1 MIIETDT
8 PQTSLTGGTDYDTL
22 AAFDA
27 VQRDLSGLDFP
38 TQAEVEGAAPAA
50 AVKFTID
57 SESAANWLL
66 GKLASIDAEAA
77 RIKAQAEARANELR
91 TDREWLLS
99 RFGSELEAFAR
110 QEAERR
116 RRKTITLQQ
125 GNLVFRTAP
134 RKLVI
139 ADGEAAFVHARTA
152 FSHCIIEQT
161 TVRLDTAAYIA
172 EAERTGELLPGM
184 DATPERETFK
194 IDVAG
199 PKGKGKAEPPE

>member
-1 MIIETDT
+1 MVLETE
-8 PQTSLTGGTDYDTL
+8 TDYDTL
-22 AAFDA
+22 AALDA
-27 VQRDLSGLDFP
+27 ASRDLSGINFP

-50 AVKFTID
+50 AAPKFTID

-91 TDREWLLS
+91 TDRERLLS

-116 RRKTITLQQ
+116 RRKTISLLQ
-125 GNLVFRTAP
+125 GSLSFRTVP
-134 RKLVI
+134 SKLVI
-139 ADGEAAFVHARTA
+139 SDGEAAFVNARTVCPEA
-152 FSHCIIEQT
+152 IIEQT

-172 EAERTGELLPGM
+172 FAEATGDLTGI
-184 DATPERETFK
+184 DRQPEREAFK
-194 IDVAG
+194 IDTAG
-199 PKGKGKAEPPE
+199 PKTKGKAELPA